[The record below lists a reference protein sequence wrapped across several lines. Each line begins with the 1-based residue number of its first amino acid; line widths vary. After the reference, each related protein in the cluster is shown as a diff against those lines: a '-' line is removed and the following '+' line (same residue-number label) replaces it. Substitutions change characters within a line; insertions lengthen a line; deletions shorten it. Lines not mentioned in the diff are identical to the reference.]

1 MVNHGKFIPIWDDTH
16 IYIEYIPI
24 YNHCLSINWYRI
36 IGCFFEHNIFID
48 SHDLPRFQIGKT
60 HGFFPAGNLR
70 KARPTSWVRCIVRC
84 LRQEEPRRAMCGEG
98 LICHGYLDDI
108 YGHFLAILYDLS
120 WFYMII

>member
-1 MVNHGKFIPIWDDTH
+1 MGQSWSIMAKLSPFETTY

-120 WFYMII
+120 